1 MTGSSAQ
8 RAEAGE
14 SSRPSAGALWTV
26 AAVARRLGV
35 SPSTLRS
42 WSLRYGIGP
51 AGHQPG
57 RYRRYSEADVAELDL
72 MRGLVEQGM
81 ALSAAAELARARRA
95 QHGPGPP
102 GLQTDARSGR
112 DRWEPLGA
120 ARARGVVRILVT
132 AARRVDLETAT
143 GIVSA
148 TLARHGLT
156 STWDGVCRP
165 ALVALDSPIDGEG
178 ACVEAELLL
187 SWAVSTALR
196 RHCTPNPTEEPSR
209 RTPSAAVEVGP
220 VLLAATAGEQHTLA
234 LEALLAALG
243 ERGIPARML
252 GGAVP
257 HAALREAT
265 ETLRPS
271 VVVVWSQRPGT
282 ATPAAVRAVRRR
294 AGVVVAA
301 GPGWAFASLPPAV
314 VRVGSLVEAVEAVE
328 GVEMTGTEPH
338 QMPL

>member
-1 MTGSSAQ
+1 MTGRSAQ
-8 RAEAGE
+8 PAEAGE
-14 SSRPSAGALWTV
+14 PSGPSAGGLWTV

-72 MRGLVEQGM
+72 MRDLVEQGM

-95 QHGPGPP
+95 RSPDPRGPR
-102 GLQTDARSGR
+102 TDARSGP

-120 ARARGVVRILVT
+120 ARARGVVRTLVT

-148 TLARHGLT
+148 TLTRHGVA

-165 ALVALDSPIDGEG
+165 ALVALDSPVDGEG

-196 RHCTPNPTEEPSR
+196 RHGTPSPTEEPSR
-209 RTPSAAVEVGP
+209 TTPSAAVEVGP

-234 LEALLAALG
+234 VEALLAALG
-243 ERGIPARML
+243 ERGIRARML

-282 ATPAAVRAVRRR
+282 ATPAAVRAVRPR
-294 AGVVVAA
+294 AGLVVAA
-301 GPGWAFASLPPAV
+301 GPGWASASLPPTV
-314 VRVGSLVEAVEAVE
+314 LRVGSLVAAVEAVE
-328 GVEMTGTEPH
+328 RCR
-338 QMPL
+338 